1 MGCGG
6 SSITADDIRSDI
18 MIREEDR
25 ADLIEML
32 ASKLKKSTFTFN
44 MLYNGRIHGF
54 EAYEFHERCDEKGPT
69 VTICESENGYI
80 FGKLV
85 YPTHFCKCAL
95 TYSEQVDLHRS
106 HGQETINITPIRK
119 HFYSQ

>member
-6 SSITADDIRSDI
+6 SSITVDDIRSDI

-25 ADLIEML
+25 AALIEML
-32 ASKLKKSTFTFN
+32 ASKLKKSTFTVN

-54 EAYEFHERCDEKGPT
+54 EACEFHERCDEKGPT

-80 FGKLV
+80 FGV
-85 YPTHFCKCAL
+85 YVQHISAITDTVVNRRIYIDSMVKRQ
-95 TYSEQVDLHRS
+95 SISHRYES
-106 HGQETINITPIRK
+106 IFIHN
-119 HFYSQ
+119 